1 MRLGVIKNS
10 KDEAS
15 FLNMAIF
22 KEEEDLIIFPYDEF
36 LKSYDELTA
45 NLRIA
50 GKVVKEVLAD
60 LPEDPKREFEILEHY
75 IQKAEGEV
83 DPLLKFDTQTTLIS
97 FSKSGEGKIIK
108 DKTSHDR
115 GDLQCLIGLNLG
127 GK

>member
-10 KDEAS
+10 KNEAS

-22 KEEEDLIIFPYDEF
+22 NEEENLIIFPHEEF
-36 LKSYDELTA
+36 LKSYDEITA

-75 IQKAEGEV
+75 IKKAEDKFE
-83 DPLLKFDTQTTLIS
+83 PLLKFDTQTTLGS
-97 FSKSGEGKIIK
+97 FSKSEEEMIIK
-108 DKTSHDR
+108 HKTSNNR
-115 GDLQCLIGLNLG
+115 GDLQCLMGLNLG
-127 GK
+127 SK

>member
-22 KEEEDLIIFPYDEF
+22 KGEEDLIIFPYEEF
-36 LKSYDELTA
+36 LKSYDEITA

-50 GKVVKEVLAD
+50 GKVIKEVLAD
-60 LPEDPKREFEILEHY
+60 LPEDPRREFEILEHY
-75 IQKAEGEV
+75 IKKAEDEV
-83 DPLLKFDTQTTLIS
+83 YPLLKFDTQTTLGS
-97 FSKSGEGKIIK
+97 FSKSGEEKIIK
-108 DKTSHDR
+108 HKTSHNR